1 MLSPRM
7 QMVRTSLTRVRDEVN
22 VGTAARWNT
31 SSAARSALSQEP
43 ANIILTRN
51 RRMETDKVDVEAEE
65 TVEDEGTTTPSLLSI
80 P

>member
-1 MLSPRM
+1 MLSPRT
-7 QMVRTSLTRVRDEVN
+7 QMVRISPTRVRDEVS
-22 VGTAARWNT
+22 VGTAARWNI

-51 RRMETDKVDVEAEE
+51 RRVELGKVDVEVEE
-65 TVEDEGTTTPSLLSI
+65 TVEDEETTTPSPLST